1 MAKANLTKD
10 ANIQTQARE
19 MDFVTRFANN
29 WQHLLDIIGV
39 TRDIV
44 KPAGTQLVSKYAEVA
59 LEDGEVAEGGEIPYS
74 QASVKTKDYE
84 KIKIEKYSKGV
95 SLEAINEHGYDD
107 AVGLTDDQFL
117 FELQNKVTNKF
128 YAFVNEGTL
137 TSAKSTFQSA
147 LSEAQGRVRN
157 KWQKMG
163 KGITDV
169 IGWCNMLDAYD
180 YLGAAGITVQ
190 SEFGLNYIENF
201 IGYKKLFL
209 CSDNQVGRGVIIAT
223 PVENI
228 INYHVSPDDSDYA
241 KAGLAYTTDGVTNLI
256 GFHTQ
261 GNYGTAVS
269 EAFALMG
276 ITVMAEYI
284 DGVAVVSIGTESFTA
299 VVDPSGDPSAK
310 KYYEKNATTNEY
322 FRSTDTAVAAGKTY
336 YTRTV
341 TAGA

>member
-29 WQHLLDIIGV
+29 WTHLLDLIGI

-59 LEDGEVAEGGEIPYS
+59 LENGEVAEGGEIPYS

-117 FELQNKVTNKF
+117 FELQNRVTNKF
-128 YAFVNEGTL
+128 YAFVNERTL

-157 KWQKMG
+157 QWQKMG

-169 IGWCNMLDAYD
+169 VGWCNMLDAYD

-190 SEFGLNYIENF
+190 SEFGMNYIENF
-201 IGYKKLFL
+201 LGYKKLFL
-209 CSDNQVGRGVIIAT
+209 CSDNQIESGVIIAT

-284 DGVAVVSIGTESFTA
+284 DGVAVVNIGTESFTA
-299 VVDPSGDPSAK
+299 VESPTGDPSAK
-310 KYYEKNATTNEY
+310 KYYEKNAKNEY
-322 FRSTDTAVAAGKTY
+322 FRTTDTTVASGKTY

>member
-1 MAKANLTKD
+1 MAKANLTKN

-117 FELQNKVTNKF
+117 FELQNRVTNKF

-157 KWQKMG
+157 QWQKMG

-169 IGWCNMLDAYD
+169 VGWCNMLDAYD

-190 SEFGLNYIENF
+190 SEFGMNYIENF
-201 IGYKKLFL
+201 LGYKKLFL
-209 CSDNQVGRGVIIAT
+209 CSDNQIESGVIIAT

-284 DGVAVVSIGTESFTA
+284 NGVAVVNIGTESFTA
-299 VVDPSGDPSAK
+299 VVDPSGDPSAL
-310 KYYEKNATTNEY
+310 KYYEKNAKNEY